1 MGWAQFWKGVI
12 RDVLA
17 IISFFLG
24 GSIDM
29 VHLCLFV
36 DSVKVQLISFFI
48 LTSYKVFMKICLQG
62 RVTTSEV
69 LQLNSASSISSPQ
82 LFIPLFSI
90 SLPPEV
96 ILDAANP

>member
-1 MGWAQFWKGVI
+1 MGAI

-17 IISFFLG
+17 IISFFWG
-24 GSIDM
+24 GSTGM
-29 VHLCLFV
+29 VRFCLFV

-48 LTSYKVFMKICLQG
+48 LTSYRVFMKICLQG
-62 RVTTSEV
+62 KVATSEV

-90 SLPPEV
+90 SLPPEA
-96 ILDAANP
+96 ISDAANP